1 MHIALKGD
9 VVAMCDAPIDR
20 SAPRAEEPE
29 QATCQECVDLYIEGW
44 AAAQE
49 QPSVGA
55 PPMPAYPPSLAY
67 PPSPARRPAR
77 LVVAVGVGLALAV
90 GGVVYAVAG
99 GGDETEHVTGS
110 VVDCSQ
116 TELFQPKGS
125 AAMLPARVAQIR
137 FVNDGDQQETFSPQV
152 DGATLVANDGSPA
165 KFTLAPHESK
175 VINYPMNPQRY
186 GSSEGS
192 CYALDVSAAR

>member
-1 MHIALKGD
+1 MSEGVVHIALKGD
-9 VVAMCDAPIDR
+9 VVGMCDAPIDR

-29 QATCQECVDLYIEGW
+29 QATCEECIDIYIEGW

-49 QPSVGA
+49 QRCVGA
-55 PPMPAYPPSLAY
+55 PPMPPY
-67 PPSPARRPAR
+67 PPSPRRPAW
-77 LVVAVGVGLALAV
+77 LMVAAGVGLTLAV
-90 GGVVYAVAG
+90 GGVVYAFTG
-99 GGDETEHVTGS
+99 GGDGTEHVTGS
-110 VVDCSQ
+110 VIDCSQ
-116 TELFQPKGS
+116 TELFRPEGS

-152 DGATLVANDGSPA
+152 DGVTLVANDGSPA

-175 VINYPMNPQRY
+175 VINYPLNPQRY

-192 CYALDVSAAR
+192 CYALGVSAAR